1 MAKIEKTTPK
11 TGTIASK
18 GLRAPKSLTPRE
30 IKAVSASALTQ
41 TSDKK
46 PVPKTAARNAPAA
59 PAPSARKTVTAKP
72 LSRSQAAAKA
82 PANKVPAKTGKK

>member
-1 MAKIEKTTPK
+1 MVKTEKTTPK
-11 TGTIASK
+11 TAAIASK

-46 PVPKTAARNAPAA
+46 PAPRSAPRKA
-59 PAPSARKTVTAKP
+59 PAPASSARKTVSAKP
-72 LSRSQAAAKA
+72 LSRPQAAAKA
-82 PANKVPAKTGKK
+82 PAKKAPAKTGKK

>member
-1 MAKIEKTTPK
+1 MVKTEKTTPK
-11 TGTIASK
+11 TASIASK

-46 PVPKTAARNAPAA
+46 PAPKTAARKTPAA
-59 PAPSARKTVTAKP
+59 PASSARKTITAKP
-72 LSRSQAAAKA
+72 LSRPQAAAKA
-82 PANKVPAKTGKK
+82 LAKKAPVKTGKK